1 MRVALV
7 GCGYVADMYMETLAR
22 YPQIQLAGV
31 WDHDP
36 VRLEAFAA
44 FHPVAAYDSL
54 DHLLADDV
62 PLVVNL
68 TPPGAHWQV
77 SSAALDAG
85 RHVYSEKP
93 LATTMADAHDL
104 VDRAQRAG
112 LTLAGAPGNHLSDAI
127 DLLDRVL
134 REESHALG
142 RPLVVYAEMDDGMVP
157 GLRPET
163 WRSAS
168 GAPWPV
174 RDEFEVGCTLEH
186 AGYQIAPLVRLFGPV
201 RRLTAYNAC
210 LLPEKIEPYGGT
222 VLSPDFS
229 LGLLEFDGG
238 VVARLTNSIL
248 APADR
253 SLRVVC
259 EHAVLTVSDVWEYD
273 SPVRISPT
281 GMRLAPRVARKIEQ
295 RLARVA
301 PGMMLGRRL
310 RQRNSGLRRTGG
322 GHRMD
327 FARGIAQVVDQLE
340 SGAPV
345 TMDAAVA
352 LHVTEVTLA
361 LAAPESAG
369 GRIEMETAAALRTT
383 GVTS

>member
-7 GCGYVADMYMETLAR
+7 GCGYVADMYMETLPR
-22 YPQIQLAGV
+22 YPQIELAGA

-36 VRLEAFAA
+36 QRLAA
-44 FHPVAAYDSL
+44 FTGFHDVHGYGSL
-54 DHLLADDV
+54 EEVLTDTTV
-62 PLVVNL
+62 QMIVNL
-68 TPPGAHWQV
+68 TPPGAHWEV
-77 SSAALDAG
+77 SHRALDAG

-93 LATTMADAHDL
+93 LATSMADARDL
-104 VDRAQRAG
+104 VDRAARNG
-112 LTLAGAPGNHLSDAI
+112 VTLAGAPGNHLSGAI
-127 DLLDRVL
+127 DLLEHVL
-134 REESHALG
+134 GENAGSLG
-142 RPLVVYAEMDDGMVP
+142 RPLLVYAEMDDGMVP

-201 RRLTAYNAC
+201 RRVTAYNAC
-210 LLPEKIEPYGGT
+210 LLPEKIEPYGGGE
-222 VLSPDFS
+222 LSPDFS
-229 LGLLEFDGG
+229 VGLLEFDSGI
-238 VVARLTNSIL
+238 VARLTNSIL

-259 EHAVLTVSDVWEYD
+259 EHAVVTVSDVWEYD
-273 SPVRISPT
+273 SPVRVSPT

-295 RLARVA
+295 RVARLT
-301 PGMMLGRRL
+301 PGVLLGRRV
-310 RQRNSGLRRTGG
+310 RPDRATRMRRTGG

-327 FARGIAQVVDQLE
+327 FARGLAQVVDQLE
-340 SGAPV
+340 RGAPTV
-345 TMDAAVA
+345 MDADLA

-361 LAAPESAG
+361 LAAPEGAG
-369 GRIEMETAAALRTT
+369 GRTMLETAALLRH
-383 GVTS
+383 